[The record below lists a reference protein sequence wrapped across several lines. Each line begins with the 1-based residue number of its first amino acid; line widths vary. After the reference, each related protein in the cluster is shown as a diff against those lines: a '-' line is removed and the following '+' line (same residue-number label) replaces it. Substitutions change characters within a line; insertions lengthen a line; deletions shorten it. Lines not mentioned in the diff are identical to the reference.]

1 MSPEGVPKVTSFP
14 RNDDRLLTNSFLP
27 SKQNLILQE
36 VYYATYC
43 LLVAFL
49 FVLGI
54 SAAA

>member
-1 MSPEGVPKVTSFP
+1 
-14 RNDDRLLTNSFLP
+14 LLTNSFLP